1 MQTHDEAVA
10 ATVGESSGG
19 SRTAYRVSVTKD
31 TFVFASAHFIT
42 YEGHKCETLHGH
54 NYRAGLTLEGG
65 LDPESW
71 YVYDFVQIKKLM
83 RRLCDEI
90 DHRVLLPL
98 ENPKLRIAVADDTV
112 TVAYQGTVRYV
123 FPRRDCALLAVPN
136 TTVEM
141 LARYLAGRVRD
152 ELLAAG
158 ATQLRAIEVEVEEN
172 FGQSAFY
179 REELG

>member
-1 MQTHDEAVA
+1 METREEPMAGTA
-10 ATVGESSGG
+10 GESSAPA
-19 SRTAYRVSVTKD
+19 RAAYRVSVTKD

-42 YEGHKCETLHGH
+42 FEGHKCETLHGH
-54 NYRAGLTLEGG
+54 NYRAGITLEGG

-112 TVAYQGTVRYV
+112 TVAYQGQVRYV
-123 FPRRDCALLAVPN
+123 FPRRDCALLPIPN

-141 LARYLAGRVRD
+141 LARYLVGRVRG
-152 ELLAAG
+152 ELHGAG
-158 ATQLRAIEVEVEEN
+158 ATQLQSIEIEVEEN
-172 FGQSAFY
+172 FGQSAVY
-179 REELG
+179 RESLG